1 MRSNGWGPGTAKAF
15 AGWHCRVL
23 LAASWRGWGF
33 QNSQPRLD
41 PIGRTVVLRGVRLP
55 KGLVEGEIKQGLAE
69 GGRLRNVLVV
79 CSADANAETREHLA
93 YIRPSW
99 RREFLPLRTWGDK
112 SDRTY
117 KDVDRL
123 LTLLRDEFGYK
134 GVIPFYWA
142 DDPDLPK
149 YRALATSAREDDPAL
164 LKLLEQAP
172 KAD

>member
-1 MRSNGWGPGTAKAF
+1 
-15 AGWHCRVL
+15 
-23 LAASWRGWGF
+23 
-33 QNSQPRLD
+33 
-41 PIGRTVVLRGVRLP
+41 
-55 KGLVEGEIKQGLAE
+55 VEGEIKQGLAE

-79 CSADANAETREHLA
+79 CSTDTNAETREHLA
-93 YIRPSW
+93 YTRPSW

>member
-1 MRSNGWGPGTAKAF
+1 M
-15 AGWHCRVL
+15 
-23 LAASWRGWGF
+23 
-33 QNSQPRLD
+33 
-41 PIGRTVVLRGVRLP
+41 P

-79 CSADANAETREHLA
+79 CSVGDPAEREHLA

-112 SDRTY
+112 ADRTY

-123 LTLLRDEFGYK
+123 LALLRDDFGYK
-134 GVIPFYWA
+134 GVIPFYVA

-149 YRALATSAREDDPAL
+149 YRALAASAREDDPAL